1 MKIKHMTVCSAVILA
16 AVSGCSSSDGGEWKD
31 NLLGAFNE
39 VVEFVGRCAL
49 TNDLWLKGSRTMGA
63 DDYNG
68 SYTAK
73 YARYSG
79 EEYLFGGTSLYRENK
94 SMKVTYTLELQSGS
108 ARLCRIDSENEYE
121 IAGESA
127 EGAYEFSVNV
137 GDNFIVL
144 KGENFTGSLSLTVE
158 S

>member
-1 MKIKHMTVCSAVILA
+1 MKMKRMCAALA
-16 AVSGCSSSDGGEWKD
+16 LLTAVSGCSASVGEEWKD

-49 TNDLWLKGSRTMGA
+49 TNDLWLKGSRAMGA

-68 SYTAK
+68 SYAAE
-73 YARYSG
+73 YSRYSG
-79 EEYLFGGTSLYRENK
+79 EEYLFGGTSLYRENI
-94 SMKVTYTLELQSGS
+94 SMKVTYTLGIRGGS
-108 ARLCRIDSENEYE
+108 ARLYRIDGENEYE
-121 IAGESA
+121 IAEESA
-127 EGAYEFSVNV
+127 EGVYEFSVNV

>member
-1 MKIKHMTVCSAVILA
+1 MKIKRMAVCAAVILA
-16 AVSGCSSSDGGEWKD
+16 AVSGCSAADCEEWKD
-31 NLLGAFNE
+31 NLLGAFNG

-49 TNDLWLKGSRTMGA
+49 TNDLWLKGSRTMGS

-68 SYTAK
+68 SYAAE

-108 ARLCRIDSENEYE
+108 ACLYRIDGENEYE

-127 EGAYEFSVNV
+127 EGVYEFSVNV